1 MADNPDTHPQA
12 VSIISVADIP
22 HAPIIFFDGVPAF
35 GHANGVFS
43 LTLAAGRTWV
53 GTDGAVVTD
62 HVVVAYLR
70 GNAQALFSLQQ
81 AIEKAALLAAPTQ
94 EGKAN

>member
-1 MADNPDTHPQA
+1 MADTPDTKPPQ
-12 VSIISVADIP
+12 VIPVADTP

-35 GHANGVFS
+35 GHANGVFN

-53 GTDGAVVTD
+53 GQSGAIVTD

-81 AIEKAALLAAPTQ
+81 AIEKSALLATPTQ

>member
-1 MADNPDTHPQA
+1 MADNPDRHPPGG
-12 VSIISVADIP
+12 VIPVMDIP
-22 HAPIIFFDGVPAF
+22 HAPIIFFDEVPTF

-43 LTLAAGRTWV
+43 MTLSAGRTWF
-53 GTDGAVVTD
+53 GQDGKIATD

-70 GNAQALFSLQQ
+70 GNAQALNSLQQ
-81 AIEKAALLAAPTQ
+81 AIEKAVLMATPAQ